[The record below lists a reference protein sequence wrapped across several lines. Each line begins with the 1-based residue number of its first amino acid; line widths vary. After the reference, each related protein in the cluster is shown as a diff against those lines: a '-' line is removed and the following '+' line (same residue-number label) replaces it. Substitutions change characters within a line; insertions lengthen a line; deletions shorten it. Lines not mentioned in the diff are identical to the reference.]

1 MTNHKW
7 GGQFGFGSNVRCH
20 LMSLITTID
29 APRIHG
35 LTGLGHEH
43 GFREVDRRVRNSR
56 GENDGVADLEPLTA
70 VQRR

>member
-20 LMSLITTID
+20 LMGLITTID

-35 LTGLGHEH
+35 LTGPGHEH
-43 GFREVDRRVRNSR
+43 GFREVDRRVEIRGVKMMGSQIWSR
-56 GENDGVADLEPLTA
+56 
-70 VQRR
+70 